1 LTSQSTQKSR
11 KVAAARRVICE
22 LRVCH
27 SLQVT
32 DTLDKYLVGVGDNLI
47 EVAVHEVQTG
57 EDTPSTDPKQEK
69 EDRVNR
75 ILNQS
80 CPGKPSVCS
89 GHGTCLGRHCQ
100 CDTGVCLQKS
110 LRCITF
116 INHGPDSG
124 DQIYKNILRRS
135 YDYLTI
141 MPKLRSTY
149 DGRLIYKTSYN
160 EWKAFY
166 R

>member
-11 KVAAARRVICE
+11 KVAAAGRVICE

-100 CDTGVCLQKS
+100 CDTGV
-110 LRCITF
+110 
-116 INHGPDSG
+116 
-124 DQIYKNILRRS
+124 
-135 YDYLTI
+135 
-141 MPKLRSTY
+141 
-149 DGRLIYKTSYN
+149 
-160 EWKAFY
+160 
-166 R
+166 